1 MTTVADNKKHY
12 SKQQIKAAERAQELY
27 GNFTYPYAAD
37 YRWSIHSNQI
47 KECPM
52 VVQDIDVTISIWG
65 KDIFALKVKTTGKK
79 KIPVTED
86 LIQVPK

>member
-1 MTTVADNKKHY
+1 
-12 SKQQIKAAERAQELY
+12 
-27 GNFTYPYAAD
+27 
-37 YRWSIHSNQI
+37 
-47 KECPM
+47 M